1 MRTRCPD
8 WHAAV
13 LSTRCHSQI
22 TGEQHGRCAEGSRSH
37 VSARGI
43 GVGMYM
49 SSPSKHFPRANPQKT
64 GRHSSPGRPG
74 QQAPDGGDS
83 PCRHGRR
90 PRGSQARGG
99 GRAPRKLI
107 ALGFVAALMVVA
119 LARVFAVLTAGSPSV
134 PVVWEAASSSVANL
148 AAVSPSLA
156 AADPGA
162 PGTLIQS
169 TARITRNPVRP
180 GYQSMPTERWASEA
194 RFAADV
200 AAGAIP
206 SYIQVAHYDN
216 EKWSQTPL
224 VEQQHPAL
232 YEMRFCQLAHAHGLL
247 CATGPARDL
256 CPVAFPRSG
265 SLDNCYLSN
274 DLAGDAARYADY
286 TDIQGQVNE
295 LRGTS
300 AYAAFIASAAAQA
313 KAANP
318 RNITLGNLSATP
330 AGRSVSPSAMSA
342 DARAA
347 FGADASH
354 VAGFYLT
361 ITNAGAATTAQF
373 LQLFNP

>member
-1 MRTRCPD
+1 
-8 WHAAV
+8 
-13 LSTRCHSQI
+13 
-22 TGEQHGRCAEGSRSH
+22 
-37 VSARGI
+37 
-43 GVGMYM
+43 
-49 SSPSKHFPRANPQKT
+49 
-64 GRHSSPGRPG
+64 
-74 QQAPDGGDS
+74 
-83 PCRHGRR
+83 
-90 PRGSQARGG
+90 
-99 GRAPRKLI
+99 
-107 ALGFVAALMVVA
+107 
-119 LARVFAVLTAGSPSV
+119 
-134 PVVWEAASSSVANL
+134 
-148 AAVSPSLA
+148 
-156 AADPGA
+156 
-162 PGTLIQS
+162 
-169 TARITRNPVRP
+169 
-180 GYQSMPTERWASEA
+180 
-194 RFAADV
+194 
-200 AAGAIP
+200 
-206 SYIQVAHYDN
+206 
-216 EKWSQTPL
+216 
-224 VEQQHPAL
+224 
-232 YEMRFCQLAHAHGLL
+232 MRFCQLAHAHGLL

-265 SLDNCYLSN
+265 SLDNCYLSH

>member
-1 MRTRCPD
+1 
-8 WHAAV
+8 
-13 LSTRCHSQI
+13 
-22 TGEQHGRCAEGSRSH
+22 
-37 VSARGI
+37 
-43 GVGMYM
+43 M
-49 SSPSKHFPRANPQKT
+49 SSPSKHFPRANPQRT
-64 GRHSSPGRPG
+64 GRHSSPGRLG

-83 PCRHGRR
+83 PRRHER
-90 PRGSQARGG
+90 PFRGSQR
-99 GRAPRKLI
+99 RAPRKLI

-119 LARVFAVLTAGSPSV
+119 LARVFAGLTASPMPAGMMAASPSV
-134 PVVWEAASSSVANL
+134 PVVWEAANSSVANL

-156 AADPGA
+156 AAGPGA

-180 GYQSMPTERWASEA
+180 GYHSMPTERWTSEA
-194 RFAADV
+194 RFAADA

-206 SYIQVAHYDN
+206 SYIKVAHYDN
-216 EKWSQTPL
+216 EKWSATPL
-224 VEQQHPAL
+224 VEQQNPSL
-232 YEMRFCQLAHAHGLL
+232 YEMKFCQVAHAHGLL

-256 CPVAFPRSG
+256 CPVAYPRSG
-265 SLDNCYLSN
+265 SLDNCYLSH

-295 LRGTS
+295 LQGTS

-313 KAANP
+313 KAANT

-347 FGADASH
+347 FGGDASH

-361 ITNAGAATTAQF
+361 ITSAGAATTAQF
-373 LQLFNP
+373 LQLFMP